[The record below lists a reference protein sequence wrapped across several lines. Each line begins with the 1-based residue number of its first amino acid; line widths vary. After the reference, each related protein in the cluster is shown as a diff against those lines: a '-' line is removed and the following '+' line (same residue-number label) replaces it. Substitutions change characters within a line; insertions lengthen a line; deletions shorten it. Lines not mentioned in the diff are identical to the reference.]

1 MERRCIW
8 RYSLAA
14 FDRSV
19 LFVTMKKCEQGVGW
33 HDCTVDKRTVHSFGS
48 HRIPISPVKYDP
60 IPTPYSIST

>member
-19 LFVTMKKCEQGVGW
+19 LFVTMKKCEQELAGMIARW
-33 HDCTVDKRTVHSFGS
+33 MNEQYIALAAIESQFLQ
-48 HRIPISPVKYDP
+48 
-60 IPTPYSIST
+60 